1 MTFFASLLIT
11 GLMTGAIY
19 ALVALGFVLVYKATG
34 VINFAQGEFMMFGA
48 FIAAFLLTDRGL
60 PAIVAIPI
68 TMVVMAGL
76 GLVTERVVLRPMI
89 GRPAIG
95 MIMATVGLAFV
106 FRGLAPMLW
115 GGTTKDLSLPLP
127 QSPVQILDV
136 RISPT
141 VLTGAAVAILLVGG
155 FALLFQRS
163 RIGIALRAVADD
175 TQAAMAMGISVP
187 WAFGTAM
194 AVSGVA
200 AAAGGLIWGDLLGV
214 DSYLALV
221 GFKVFPVVIL
231 GGLDSVGGAVLGGL
245 AVGAVESV
253 AAGYIDPYVGG
264 GTKDFVPF
272 LLMLVVLMVRPYG
285 FFGKEVIERV

>member
-48 FIAAFLLTDRGL
+48 FIAAALLTDFSL
-60 PAIVAIPI
+60 PAIVAIPM
-68 TMVVMAGL
+68 TMVIMAGL

-89 GRPAIG
+89 GRPPIG

-136 RISPT
+136 RLSPT
-141 VLTGAAVAILLVGG
+141 VLVGAAVAILLVGG

-245 AVGAVESV
+245 VVGAVESV